1 MQGIGTVAKQGFKIA
16 AAAAVAFGAAAVKQ
30 IADLAAETRE
40 YREDLARLEAAF
52 TTAGFTSEQA
62 TAIYKDFYAVLGEED
77 RSVET
82 VNHLAQLCDTEKEL
96 NEWTTICT
104 GVLATFGDSLPVEG
118 LTEAANETAK
128 VGQVIGPLA
137 DALNWAGVSEDEFN
151 QKLAACTSE
160 QERQELI
167 TETLNGLY
175 EDAANKYREVN
186 ASVMDANRAQSDY
199 QDTLAA
205 LGETVEPLMTALKIG
220 WTGVLD
226 SMLALLEGVDIQ
238 GYADDIVLLFNSFS
252 ADGAITSIDQLANH
266 IGEVFSN
273 ILATVASKLPEGM
286 ALSWQIYGGLIAGI
300 QNNLPQI
307 VDAATGIIST
317 LSTVVAETLPD
328 ILQLGMELLLELSN
342 GIAEALPGLMET
354 IVDIVLQIVET
365 LLSNI
370 DLILDAAIILIV
382 ALTEGLISAIP
393 LLIERIP
400 EIIIALI
407 GALIACVPMLLQA
420 GFDMLAAIGR
430 GFFSAFITVFAMVG
444 DTIYT
449 YIVAPIL
456 AKLSEMLNFLLSMF
470 SVTWEGI
477 KLAWGAVVSFF
488 SSIWD
493 GIKLGGHQRDFHWR
507 KRRGIPVR
515 KMVRRCF

>member
-1 MQGIGTVAKQGFKIA
+1 MADGVKIRIVGDDTDFRKKMQGIGTVAKQGFKIA

-220 WTGVLD
+220 WTNVL
-226 SMLALLEGVDIQ
+226 SALLDLVDGVDIEK
-238 GYADDIVLLFNSFS
+238 YAENIASAFQNFVDDVLPKIIESI
-252 ADGAITSIDQLANH
+252 AD
-266 IGEVFSN
+266 
-273 ILATVASKLPEGM
+273 
-286 ALSWQIYGGLIAGI
+286 LIKA
-300 QNNLPQI
+300 
-307 VDAATGIIST
+307 
-317 LSTVVAETLPD
+317 AETLAPV
-328 ILQLGMELLLELSN
+328 
-342 GIAEALPGLMET
+342 IAGVVAVWGAWEAGLM
-354 IVDIVLQIVET
+354 I
-365 LLSNI
+365 SG
-370 DLILDAAIILIV
+370 A
-382 ALTEGLISAIP
+382 ISAVSKTIQ
-393 LLIERIP
+393 
-400 EIIIALI
+400 
-407 GALIACVPMLLQA
+407 ACT
-420 GFDMLAAIGR
+420 AIM
-430 GFFSAFITVFAMVG
+430 TM
-444 DTIYT
+444 
-449 YIVAPIL
+449 
-456 AKLSEMLNFLLSMF
+456 
-470 SVTWEGI
+470 
-477 KLAWGAVVSFF
+477 
-488 SSIWD
+488 
-493 GIKLGGHQRDFHWR
+493 
-507 KRRGIPVR
+507 
-515 KMVRRCF
+515 